1 MKNRRKSYFVADL
14 TISSYV
20 NSLRMFLEAKYA
32 PPLPDCVANGE
43 EKEENLLT
51 LLTFFATKTEANN
64 AAKVIPIE
72 IVW

>member
-1 MKNRRKSYFVADL
+1 
-14 TISSYV
+14 
-20 NSLRMFLEAKYA
+20 MFLEAKYA